1 MTTFDFSQNL
11 TTSSHDLDDHINQK
25 LSTRQAAFNSQ
36 KTYPELMSSIMNSDR
51 DYGNSIRAKHI
62 RNLRLKSQLKIENN
76 KSLSNHPNSLPIYAD
91 LIQRRPNPSS
101 FEEFVEKL
109 RSSYLESQLEGL
121 VNIRLILTLT
131 SLPQEKVMEYNII
144 SDLISFLDSPYPE
157 FVYESLWSL
166 TNISI
171 GNQSQSQIIASN
183 QGLDKIAR
191 VLDMNIEEVKIQA
204 IWLLGNLGV
213 DSKEIRNEL
222 FTSNILRKIISIF
235 STTENPKIA
244 AQCVWTLYNLAR
256 TKPSFPEK
264 YLLSIVDKIVK
275 WIVTNK
281 DNDTFLLESCSFLS
295 FITETCKKSFNC
307 LIDIDLLSQLLTLL
321 DSNDKTIKMIMLRAF
336 GNIATGDANQTQHL
350 IELGLLK
357 YLKKTIKDPLQP
369 IRKETAWIIS
379 NVAAGTQKQI
389 VALLNENFYDDLVQI
404 IKNDSQD
411 IVKEACWGICNL
423 SSVGDKELMESM
435 LNREYIEVL
444 SSIIKSNELKLI
456 AIGIEALE
464 NVLEFG
470 NQYYAKDGE
479 KNIIVKR
486 LEDIGMF
493 DVFERLQYHCSEII
507 YEKVVKLIDNYF
519 EKEELD

>member
-25 LSTRQAAFNSQ
+25 LSSRQAAFNSQ
-36 KTYPELMSSIMNSDR
+36 KTYSELMSSIMNSDR

-76 KSLSNHPNSLPIYAD
+76 KSLSNHPNSLPIYAE

-131 SLPQEKVMEYNII
+131 SPPLEKVMEYNII
-144 SDLISFLDSPYPE
+144 SDLMSFLDNPYPE

-183 QGLDKIAR
+183 QGLEKIAR

-264 YLLSIVDKIVK
+264 YLLSMVGKIVK

-307 LIDIDLLSQLLTLL
+307 LIDIDLLSQLLT
-321 DSNDKTIKMIMLRAF
+321 
-336 GNIATGDANQTQHL
+336 
-350 IELGLLK
+350 
-357 YLKKTIKDPLQP
+357 
-369 IRKETAWIIS
+369 
-379 NVAAGTQKQI
+379 
-389 VALLNENFYDDLVQI
+389 
-404 IKNDSQD
+404 
-411 IVKEACWGICNL
+411 
-423 SSVGDKELMESM
+423 
-435 LNREYIEVL
+435 
-444 SSIIKSNELKLI
+444 
-456 AIGIEALE
+456 
-464 NVLEFG
+464 
-470 NQYYAKDGE
+470 
-479 KNIIVKR
+479 
-486 LEDIGMF
+486 
-493 DVFERLQYHCSEII
+493 
-507 YEKVVKLIDNYF
+507 
-519 EKEELD
+519 

>member
-1 MTTFDFSQNL
+1 
-11 TTSSHDLDDHINQK
+11 
-25 LSTRQAAFNSQ
+25 
-36 KTYPELMSSIMNSDR
+36 MSSIMNSDR

-76 KSLSNHPNSLPIYAD
+76 KSLSNHPNSLPIYAE

-131 SLPQEKVMEYNII
+131 SPPLEKVMEYNII
-144 SDLISFLDSPYPE
+144 SDLMSFLDNPYPE

-183 QGLDKIAR
+183 QGLEKIAR

-264 YLLSIVDKIVK
+264 YLLSMVGKIVK

-357 YLKKTIKDPLQP
+357 YLKKTIK
-369 IRKETAWIIS
+369 
-379 NVAAGTQKQI
+379 
-389 VALLNENFYDDLVQI
+389 
-404 IKNDSQD
+404 
-411 IVKEACWGICNL
+411 
-423 SSVGDKELMESM
+423 
-435 LNREYIEVL
+435 
-444 SSIIKSNELKLI
+444 
-456 AIGIEALE
+456 
-464 NVLEFG
+464 
-470 NQYYAKDGE
+470 
-479 KNIIVKR
+479 
-486 LEDIGMF
+486 
-493 DVFERLQYHCSEII
+493 
-507 YEKVVKLIDNYF
+507 
-519 EKEELD
+519 

>member
-1 MTTFDFSQNL
+1 M
-11 TTSSHDLDDHINQK
+11 
-25 LSTRQAAFNSQ
+25 
-36 KTYPELMSSIMNSDR
+36 
-51 DYGNSIRAKHI
+51 
-62 RNLRLKSQLKIENN
+62 
-76 KSLSNHPNSLPIYAD
+76 
-91 LIQRRPNPSS
+91 
-101 FEEFVEKL
+101 
-109 RSSYLESQLEGL
+109 
-121 VNIRLILTLT
+121 
-131 SLPQEKVMEYNII
+131 
-144 SDLISFLDSPYPE
+144 
-157 FVYESLWSL
+157 
-166 TNISI
+166 
-171 GNQSQSQIIASN
+171 
-183 QGLDKIAR
+183 
-191 VLDMNIEEVKIQA
+191 
-204 IWLLGNLGV
+204 
-213 DSKEIRNEL
+213 
-222 FTSNILRKIISIF
+222 
-235 STTENPKIA
+235 
-244 AQCVWTLYNLAR
+244 
-256 TKPSFPEK
+256 
-264 YLLSIVDKIVK
+264 
-275 WIVTNK
+275 
-281 DNDTFLLESCSFLS
+281 
-295 FITETCKKSFNC
+295 
-307 LIDIDLLSQLLTLL
+307 
-321 DSNDKTIKMIMLRAF
+321 
-336 GNIATGDANQTQHL
+336 

-479 KNIIVKR
+479 KNIIVRR